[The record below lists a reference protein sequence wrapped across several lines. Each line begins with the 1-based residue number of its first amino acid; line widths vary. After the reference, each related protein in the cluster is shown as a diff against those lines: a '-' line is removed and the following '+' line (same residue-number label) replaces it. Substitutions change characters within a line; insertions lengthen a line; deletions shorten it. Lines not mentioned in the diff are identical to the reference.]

1 MSDVVREYLLQ
12 KDELIDA
19 LDLERSEHAQ
29 QISIAEVKI
38 SNLRS
43 EHVREIAELD
53 TWMSE
58 LEKEVADL
66 KKKLELTF
74 TWAAQADVENIDLQQ
89 RISELTAQ
97 LQDIAT
103 ADTAD
108 WCRPEAGL
116 QGMAREA
123 LLKANVMEE

>member
-66 KKKLELTF
+66 KAIIANWESWHELFGDRDREQTI
-74 TWAAQADVENIDLQQ
+74 IDLQQ

-97 LQDIAT
+97 LQAEKGSNT
-103 ADTAD
+103 
-108 WCRPEAGL
+108 
-116 QGMAREA
+116 
-123 LLKANVMEE
+123 K